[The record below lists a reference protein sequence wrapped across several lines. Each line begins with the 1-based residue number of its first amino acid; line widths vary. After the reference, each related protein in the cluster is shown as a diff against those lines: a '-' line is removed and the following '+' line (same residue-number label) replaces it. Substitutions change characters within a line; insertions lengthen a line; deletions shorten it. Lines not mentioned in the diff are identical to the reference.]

1 MCYAC
6 GSLQTTAWRWSN
18 KMMLPVTIETLVVG
32 MLPSP
37 SVVVLR
43 PKGTEDTPTQV
54 LPIWIGPAEA
64 MSIGVALE
72 GQTQQRPMTHDLL
85 AHTISALE
93 ASVERVVI
101 DRVEGSTFY
110 ATVYLNHQDEVIGL
124 DARPSDSIALAL
136 RTNTPLFV
144 DEAVFAASSYPYDLP
159 LERNSEATMAE
170 FHSFIESIS
179 PEDFSRVE

>member
-1 MCYAC
+1 
-6 GSLQTTAWRWSN
+6 
-18 KMMLPVTIETLVVG
+18 MLPVTIETLVVG

-43 PKGTEDTPTQV
+43 PQKEEISTVRV

-72 GQTQQRPMTHDLL
+72 GQTLLRPMTHDFL
-85 AHTISALE
+85 ASTISALG
-93 ASVERVVI
+93 SRVERVVV

-110 ATVYLNHQDEVIGL
+110 ATVYLHYQGEIIGL

-136 RTNTPLFV
+136 RTDAPLFV
-144 DEAVFAASSYPYDLP
+144 DDDVFAIASYPYDFP
-159 LERNSEATMAE
+159 MERDSEATLE
-170 FHSFIESIS
+170 SFHSFIESIS
-179 PEDFSRVE
+179 PEDFSHVE